1 MLNYGNMQ
9 PYQAQNIPNYYHT
22 QNVQIRPIMQNPVIM
37 PNPVTMPSQVIIQNP
52 VIKANPVNIQNP
64 VIMQNPVN
72 FKNPVIMQKP
82 VMMPNYVIAPN
93 QSNMQTFHNLQ
104 NMQMIPKIPNNQKI
118 VSQADFVDC
127 NKAVPIN
134 IIIKALKSI
143 CKIAIRGNSNVNA
156 TGFFMK
162 ISDTQK
168 YLITNYHVIN
178 QNNIYDNIEIEI
190 HNQKKMKLNLNNR
203 EVKYF
208 PKPKDIT
215 MIEIKTS
222 DNIYNDILF
231 LDYDLNYQKGYYI
244 YQNAI
249 IFLIQHPNG
258 KNAEYAPGKIIN
270 INNFEFDHNIG
281 TKSGASGSP
290 IILFNE
296 NIDSIQVIGIHK
308 EANFIKNLNT
318 GTFIGEIFNKEK
330 YNIPK
335 NNNKYSF
342 NNYLTN
348 TNHMF
353 SGCSSLTNIN
363 LSNFNTQM
371 PPTDTT
377 IVINPPDEII
387 TQIKDANEEK
397 IYEYITENDCEK
409 GNKIKVTF
417 MNTRESKVIIL
428 INPNR
433 TTEELVKYFF
443 KIIQRPSL
451 YKEENIGLLIN
462 GGNIDR
468 KSKNEIKSLFQ
479 LSDEKKEL
487 KIIVADPDEKLK
499 GTILDQIIL

>member
-72 FKNPVIMQKP
+72 FQNPVIMQKP
-82 VMMPNYVIAPN
+82 VMMPNSVIAPN
-93 QSNMQTFHNLQ
+93 PSNMQTFHNLQ

-143 CKIAIRGNSNVNA
+143 CKIAIRGNYNVNA

-162 ISDTQK
+162 ISDTEK
-168 YLITNYHVIN
+168 YLITNNHVIN

-231 LDYDLNYQKGYYI
+231 LDYDLNFQKGYYI

-249 IFLIQHPNG
+249 IFLIQHPGG
-258 KNAEYAPGKIIN
+258 KNAEYASGKIVN

-308 EANFIKNLNT
+308 EANYTKGLNI
-318 GTFIGEIFNKEK
+318 GTFIGEIFKKE
-330 YNIPK
+330 NI
-335 NNNKYSF
+335 NS
-342 NNYLTN
+342 
-348 TNHMF
+348 
-353 SGCSSLTNIN
+353 SSLTNIN

-377 IVINPPDEII
+377 IVINPPDEGTIKGMSNI

-417 MNTRESKVIIL
+417 MNTAGSKVIIL

-433 TTEELVKYFF
+433 TIKELVKYFF

-451 YKEENIGLLIN
+451 YKEENICLFTN

-468 KSKNEIKSLFQ
+468 KSKNEIKSLIQ
-479 LSDEKKEL
+479 LHEEKEL
-487 KIIVADPDEKLK
+487 IILVDDSDEKLK
-499 GTILDQIIL
+499 GTILD

>member
-1 MLNYGNMQ
+1 MGSDENVQ
-9 PYQAQNIPNYYHT
+9 PYQAQNIQNNYYI
-22 QNVQIRPIMQNPVIM
+22 QNAQNR
-37 PNPVTMPSQVIIQNP
+37 QIIQNP
-52 VIKANPVNIQNP
+52 P
-64 VIMQNPVN
+64 
-72 FKNPVIMQKP
+72 
-82 VMMPNYVIAPN
+82 
-93 QSNMQTFHNLQ
+93 NMQYIHTNQ
-104 NMQMIPKIPNNQKI
+104 NMQMIHNFQNNQNI
-118 VSQADFVDC
+118 VPQVDFLGC
-127 NKAVPIN
+127 IKTVPIN
-134 IIIKALKSI
+134 IIIKALKSV
-143 CKIAIRGNSNVNA
+143 CKIAIRGNYNANA

-162 ISDTQK
+162 ISDTEK
-168 YLITNYHVIN
+168 YLITNNHVIN
-178 QNNIYDNIEIEI
+178 QNNIYDDIEIEI

-208 PKPKDIT
+208 PRPIDIT
-215 MIEIKTS
+215 LIEIRTS
-222 DNIYNDILF
+222 DKIYNDILF

-244 YQNAI
+244 YQNAN

-258 KNAEYAPGKIIN
+258 KNAEYAPGKIVN

-308 EANFIKNLNT
+308 EANYTKGLNI
-318 GTFIGEIFNKEK
+318 GTFIGEIFKKE
-330 YNIPK
+330 
-335 NNNKYSF
+335 
-342 NNYLTN
+342 YLTN

-353 SGCSSLTNIN
+353 EGCSSLTNIN

-377 IVINPPDEII
+377 IVINPPDEGTIKGMSNI

-417 MNTRESKVIIL
+417 MNPRESKVIIL

-433 TTEELVKYFF
+433 TIKELVKYFF

-451 YKEENIGLLIN
+451 YKEENICLITN

-479 LSDEKKEL
+479 LDEKKEL
-487 KIIVADPDEKLK
+487 IIIVFDLDEKLK
-499 GTILDQIIL
+499 GTILDYL

>member
-1 MLNYGNMQ
+1 MGSDENVQ
-9 PYQAQNIPNYYHT
+9 PYQAQNIQNNYYI
-22 QNVQIRPIMQNPVIM
+22 QNAQNR
-37 PNPVTMPSQVIIQNP
+37 QIIQNP
-52 VIKANPVNIQNP
+52 P
-64 VIMQNPVN
+64 
-72 FKNPVIMQKP
+72 
-82 VMMPNYVIAPN
+82 
-93 QSNMQTFHNLQ
+93 NMQYIHTNQ
-104 NMQMIPKIPNNQKI
+104 NMQMIHNFQNNQNI
-118 VSQADFVDC
+118 VPQVDFLGC
-127 NKAVPIN
+127 IKTVPIN
-134 IIIKALKSI
+134 IIIKALKSV
-143 CKIAIRGNSNVNA
+143 CKIAIRGNYNANA

-162 ISDTQK
+162 ISDTEK
-168 YLITNYHVIN
+168 YLITNNHVIN
-178 QNNIYDNIEIEI
+178 QNNIYDDIEIEI

-203 EVKYF
+203 AVKYF
-208 PKPKDIT
+208 PRPIDIT
-215 MIEIKTS
+215 LIEIRTS
-222 DNIYNDILF
+222 DNIYKDILF

-353 SGCSSLTNIN
+353 EGCSSLTNIN

-377 IVINPPDEII
+377 IVINPPDEGTIKGMSNI

-417 MNTRESKVIIL
+417 MNTAGSKVIIL

-433 TTEELVKYFF
+433 TIKELVKYFF

-451 YKEENIGLLIN
+451 YKEENICLFTN

-468 KSKNEIKSLFQ
+468 KSKNEIKSLIQ
-479 LSDEKKEL
+479 LHEEKEL
-487 KIIVADPDEKLK
+487 IILVDDSDEKLK
-499 GTILDQIIL
+499 GTILD

>member
-72 FKNPVIMQKP
+72 FQNPVIMQKP
-82 VMMPNYVIAPN
+82 VMMPNSVIAPN
-93 QSNMQTFHNLQ
+93 PSNMQTFHNLQ

-143 CKIAIRGNSNVNA
+143 CKIAIRGNYNVNA

-162 ISDTQK
+162 ISDTEK
-168 YLITNYHVIN
+168 YLITNNHVIN

-215 MIEIKTS
+215 MIEIKTT

-231 LDYDLNYQKGYYI
+231 LDYDLNFQKGYYI

-249 IFLIQHPNG
+249 IFLIQHPGG
-258 KNAEYAPGKIIN
+258 KNAEYASGKIVN

-308 EANFIKNLNT
+308 EANYTKLLNI
-318 GTFIGEIFNKEK
+318 GTFIGEIFKKENINIINNNNYIIAEIDIKDDDINKDIRIINSYEEYKRNAYNKEIEKELMNEEEIKRCEIRINNQLIPFNYFFKFTNKGK
-330 YNIPK
+330 YII
-335 NNNKYSF
+335 KYSF

-348 TNHMF
+348 ANHMF
-353 SGCSSLTNIN
+353 CECSSLTDI
-363 LSNFNTQM
+363 
-371 PPTDTT
+371 
-377 IVINPPDEII
+377 
-387 TQIKDANEEK
+387 
-397 IYEYITENDCEK
+397 
-409 GNKIKVTF
+409 
-417 MNTRESKVIIL
+417 
-428 INPNR
+428 
-433 TTEELVKYFF
+433 
-443 KIIQRPSL
+443 
-451 YKEENIGLLIN
+451 
-462 GGNIDR
+462 
-468 KSKNEIKSLFQ
+468 
-479 LSDEKKEL
+479 
-487 KIIVADPDEKLK
+487 
-499 GTILDQIIL
+499 